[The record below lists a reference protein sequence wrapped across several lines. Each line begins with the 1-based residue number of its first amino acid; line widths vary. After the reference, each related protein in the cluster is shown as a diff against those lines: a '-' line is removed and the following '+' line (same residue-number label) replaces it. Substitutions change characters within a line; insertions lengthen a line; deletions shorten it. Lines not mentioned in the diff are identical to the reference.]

1 MFISSTLLRQGVCV
15 YHLYRCKTSTLQGRV
30 ALMSY
35 HTQRSCGHEWG
46 ETWPVSCTCYTILY
60 IYIVPPLGAF
70 KSQLGGHI
78 LYRCCFILSLTPVFI
93 LHIYIYKCIILFL
106 SCWCFLHERYIPCQ
120 QFEKL
125 FQASVSFLPA
135 RQDGRNPSG
144 NAFPGSTSDIRLDL

>member
-1 MFISSTLLRQGVCV
+1 M
-15 YHLYRCKTSTLQGRV
+15 
-30 ALMSY
+30 APMSY

-46 ETWPVSCTCYTILY
+46 ETWPVSRTCYIIL
-60 IYIVPPLGAF
+60 YIVPPLGAF
-70 KSQLGGHI
+70 KSQLGGTYI
-78 LYRCCFILSLTPVFI
+78 ISLLFFIVIDSCVYVTY
-93 LHIYIYKCIILFL
+93 IYIYIFIYKCIILFL